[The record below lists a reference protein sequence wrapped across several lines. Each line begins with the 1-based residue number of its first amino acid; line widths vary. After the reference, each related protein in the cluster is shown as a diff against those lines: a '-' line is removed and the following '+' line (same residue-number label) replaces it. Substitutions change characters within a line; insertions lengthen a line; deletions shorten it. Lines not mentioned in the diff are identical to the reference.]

1 MLKRK
6 NPFVKAIL
14 NDRKEM
20 ESKYKSDFNNTKKAL
35 EEMQIAM
42 KKLSAKK
49 TKLVLVGFIHKKPHS
64 T

>member
-6 NPFVKAIL
+6 NQFVKAIL

-35 EEMQIAM
+35 EEMRICMQ
-42 KKLSAKK
+42 KLSAK
-49 TKLVLVGFIHKKPHS
+49 
-64 T
+64 

>member
-20 ESKYKSDFNNTKKAL
+20 ESEYKAVLNDAKKAL
-35 EEMQIAM
+35 EEMRASMQ
-42 KKLSAKK
+42 KLSAK
-49 TKLVLVGFIHKKPHS
+49 
-64 T
+64 

>member
-20 ESKYKSDFNNTKKAL
+20 ESKYKSDINNAKKAL
-35 EEMQIAM
+35 EEMRTCM
-42 KKLSAKK
+42 KKLAAK
-49 TKLVLVGFIHKKPHS
+49 
-64 T
+64 

>member
-20 ESKYKSDFNNTKKAL
+20 ESKYKADFNNAKKAL
-35 EEMQIAM
+35 EEMRTCMQKI
-42 KKLSAKK
+42 SAK
-49 TKLVLVGFIHKKPHS
+49 
-64 T
+64 

>member
-35 EEMQIAM
+35 EEMRNCMQ
-42 KKLSAKK
+42 KLSAK
-49 TKLVLVGFIHKKPHS
+49 
-64 T
+64 

>member
-20 ESKYKSDFNNTKKAL
+20 ESKYKADFNSTKKAL

-42 KKLSAKK
+42 KKLSAK
-49 TKLVLVGFIHKKPHS
+49 
-64 T
+64 

>member
-20 ESKYKSDFNNTKKAL
+20 ESKYKSDINNAKKAL
-35 EEMQIAM
+35 EEMRTCMQ
-42 KKLSAKK
+42 KLSAK
-49 TKLVLVGFIHKKPHS
+49 
-64 T
+64 

>member
-20 ESKYKSDFNNTKKAL
+20 ETEYKSALKDAKKSL

-42 KKLSAKK
+42 KKISAK
-49 TKLVLVGFIHKKPHS
+49 
-64 T
+64 

>member
-20 ESKYKSDFNNTKKAL
+20 ETEYKNDFNNAKKAL
-35 EEMQIAM
+35 EEMQSCM
-42 KKLSAKK
+42 KKLSAK
-49 TKLVLVGFIHKKPHS
+49 
-64 T
+64 

>member
-6 NPFVKAIL
+6 NPFAKEIL

-20 ESKYKSDFNNTKKAL
+20 ESKYKSDFHNAKKAL

-42 KKLSAKK
+42 KKISAK
-49 TKLVLVGFIHKKPHS
+49 
-64 T
+64 

>member
-6 NPFVKAIL
+6 SPFVKAIL

-35 EEMQIAM
+35 EEMRTCMQ
-42 KKLSAKK
+42 KLSAK
-49 TKLVLVGFIHKKPHS
+49 
-64 T
+64 

>member
-6 NPFVKAIL
+6 NQFVKAIL

-20 ESKYKSDFNNTKKAL
+20 ENKYKSEFNNAKKAL

-42 KKLSAKK
+42 QKLSAK
-49 TKLVLVGFIHKKPHS
+49 
-64 T
+64 

>member
-6 NPFVKAIL
+6 NQFVKSML

-20 ESKYKSDFNNTKKAL
+20 ETEYKNDFNNAKKAL

-42 KKLSAKK
+42 KKLSAK
-49 TKLVLVGFIHKKPHS
+49 
-64 T
+64 

>member
-20 ESKYKSDFNNTKKAL
+20 ESKYKSEFNNAKKAL
-35 EEMQIAM
+35 EEMRTCMQ
-42 KKLSAKK
+42 KLSAK
-49 TKLVLVGFIHKKPHS
+49 
-64 T
+64 

>member
-20 ESKYKSDFNNTKKAL
+20 ETEYKSDFNNANTAL
-35 EEMQIAM
+35 EEMRNGRQ
-42 KKLSAKK
+42 KLSAK
-49 TKLVLVGFIHKKPHS
+49 
-64 T
+64 

>member
-20 ESKYKSDFNNTKKAL
+20 ESKYKNDFNNAKKAL
-35 EEMQIAM
+35 EEMRTCMQ
-42 KKLSAKK
+42 KLSAK
-49 TKLVLVGFIHKKPHS
+49 
-64 T
+64 